1 MPWLS
6 NTNKYPHFN
15 YSFLGSNGIEAFNFL
30 LMHPIESVK
39 TLFYNHTGDPSGDY
53 IKAEFHT
60 LILLSGLPLLLLKP
74 QYLLMLIPIYFQ
86 KLFHNN
92 FYVWGI
98 DGQYSIEFAPI
109 LAIGIFSVINDFKN
123 EKIANLISII
133 ILISTF
139 ACTVRIM
146 DHTILYTAKSKIRF
160 YQGIHYT
167 RNYSVKKVHELLST
181 IPKNAIVSAQSPFLP
196 HLALR
201 DNIYQFPLI
210 KDAEFIIYS
219 EKEGSYPL
227 EKSAFNSLTQELEN
241 SNTWKVLYKD
251 ENITILQKA
260 LNWRLKHSYG
270 E

>member
-30 LMHPIESVK
+30 LRHPIESIK
-39 TLFYNHTGDPSGDY
+39 TLFFNHTGDPSGDY

-60 LILLSGLPLLLLKP
+60 LILLSGLPILLFKP

-92 FYVWGI
+92 FYIWGI

-123 EKIANLISII
+123 EKIANLISIT

-139 ACTVRIM
+139 ACTARIM

-160 YQGIHYT
+160 YQGTHYT
-167 RNYSVKKVHELLST
+167 RNYSVKKVHELLSK
-181 IPKNAIVSAQSPFLP
+181 IPENAIVSAQSPFLP

-219 EKEGSYPL
+219 GKEGSYPL

-241 SNTWKVLYKD
+241 SIRWKVLYKD
-251 ENITILQKA
+251 ENITILQKV
-260 LNWRLKHSYG
+260 LNWRSKHSFG
-270 E
+270 K